1 MLLWTVW
8 SCVSISICAYVCA
21 CLKCC
26 FMWEY
31 AGVYL
36 DLGVNLKVCVC
47 FLEWQYVIMTTLWV
61 SCGCAWCM
69 LHICTLH
76 LPFFTHS
83 LLTYLL
89 CPLTVFLGHSALTV
103 ISMSSFGFL
112 SFIQL
117 YPACQWVWT
126 LAWSRHAVGDGV
138 HRGHSHVR
146 HVRGRWRRC
155 QFMSAT
161 VVNRRVSALLYPIL
175 HFIWCFYIIRW
186 ILFNITFGLHL
197 DTN

>member
-1 MLLWTVW
+1 MLTLLWTVW
-8 SCVSISICAYVCA
+8 SCVSLSICAYVCA

-31 AGVYL
+31 ASVYL
-36 DLGVNLKVCVC
+36 DLGVNLNVCVC
-47 FLEWQYVIMTTLWV
+47 VSPWVAVCNNDNTVSFLWLCMMHAPYLYPSLTL
-61 SCGCAWCM
+61 
-69 LHICTLH
+69 
-76 LPFFTHS
+76 FTHS

-117 YPACQWVWT
+117 FPFCQWVWT
-126 LAWSRHAVGDGV
+126 LAWSKHAVGDGA
-138 HRGHSHVR
+138 HGGHSHVR

-161 VVNRRVSALLYPIL
+161 VVSRRVSALLYPIL
-175 HFIWCFYIIRW
+175 HCIWCFYIIRW
-186 ILFNITFGLHL
+186 FSF
-197 DTN
+197 